1 MKMVDESGAD
11 VGLDEYARLVVCKH
25 THCRAGVRPDSRQWV
40 FQRTPYV
47 SLVSTDDF
55 FRRIVQILPSPVV
68 AEPAPDFENIGQ
80 RRLCERADSRK
91 LFQELFILFDYAR
104 YLRLLQHHFGN
115 ENAVGVMSQTPRQIM
130 PPVLLPILPHRR
142 AEVFHA
148 GRSSL
153 SRNIAQ
159 QSRGWRR
166 TGSSSR
172 RSHSTSAKFR
182 ARNSCPHAS

>member
-25 THCRAGVRPDSRQWV
+25 AHCRAGVRPDSRQWV
-40 FQRTPYV
+40 FQHTPYV

-104 YLRLLQHHFGN
+104 HLRLLEHHLGI
-115 ENAVGVMSQTPRQIM
+115 ENAVLVFRFSPRQIM
-130 PPVLLPILPHRR
+130 PTVLLPMLPPRH
-142 AEVFHA
+142 AEA
-148 GRSSL
+148 
-153 SRNIAQ
+153 
-159 QSRGWRR
+159 
-166 TGSSSR
+166 
-172 RSHSTSAKFR
+172 
-182 ARNSCPHAS
+182 P